1 MVGRRGRSAANE
13 VDPSL
18 PPPNLLNPPSSSS
31 SSSANNSSVQKQVL
45 RTLASTPLATP
56 PTHPGRRI
64 AIKLS
69 RPQKQVGSPAP
80 SATPAPTD
88 SPAPHLRLPPPPP
101 FDYRNTTSHS
111 PEGDDT
117 SLQSAAGTWP
127 DGYGAAAVQE
137 GDDWSAI
144 DPGLRSQSTNPE
156 RTSGTSAESMV
167 GMEDGDEVVEDDGL
181 GDYERKQRQGDAVD
195 PASTKGGSGIAA
207 MNVADGDDPSP
218 TAALAVKQKK
228 GNGRHQWTKAER
240 EQLLEFMKHIPE
252 EKPLEPIQVR
262 RQIEAMDAKYEIALA
277 LLSETRRRKTASEVP
292 EHGFLRQERAGA
304 ISKCW
309 YFEDWHEM
317 RRDRRSSAPSRV
329 RVGGGEGSVAV
340 TKAGIRDAEDDEFSE
355 DNEDVGKG
363 KRKETSTSGAEDSDV
378 RTAKKAKTEKS
389 STSAPKRSAAGLSK
403 RSHASSTAVD
413 DLAASMKD
421 SMQEREARASAR
433 EEKKHNARRNGTG
446 SRRNAST

>member
-1 MVGRRGRSAANE
+1 
-13 VDPSL
+13 
-18 PPPNLLNPPSSSS
+18 
-31 SSSANNSSVQKQVL
+31 
-45 RTLASTPLATP
+45 
-56 PTHPGRRI
+56 
-64 AIKLS
+64 
-69 RPQKQVGSPAP
+69 
-80 SATPAPTD
+80 
-88 SPAPHLRLPPPPP
+88 
-101 FDYRNTTSHS
+101 
-111 PEGDDT
+111 
-117 SLQSAAGTWP
+117 
-127 DGYGAAAVQE
+127 
-137 GDDWSAI
+137 
-144 DPGLRSQSTNPE
+144 
-156 RTSGTSAESMV
+156 
-167 GMEDGDEVVEDDGL
+167 
-181 GDYERKQRQGDAVD
+181 
-195 PASTKGGSGIAA
+195 
-207 MNVADGDDPSP
+207 
-218 TAALAVKQKK
+218 
-228 GNGRHQWTKAER
+228 
-240 EQLLEFMKHIPE
+240 
-252 EKPLEPIQVR
+252 
-262 RQIEAMDAKYEIALA
+262 MDAKYEIALA
-277 LLSETRRRKTASEVP
+277 LLSETGRSKTASEVP

-433 EEKKHNARRNGTG
+433 EEKEAQREEERNRLEKERIDIARMDAET
-446 SRRNAST
+446 RRIEAETARDAQRQQNDLMRAMLAKFNS

>member
-1 MVGRRGRSAANE
+1 
-13 VDPSL
+13 
-18 PPPNLLNPPSSSS
+18 
-31 SSSANNSSVQKQVL
+31 
-45 RTLASTPLATP
+45 
-56 PTHPGRRI
+56 
-64 AIKLS
+64 
-69 RPQKQVGSPAP
+69 
-80 SATPAPTD
+80 
-88 SPAPHLRLPPPPP
+88 
-101 FDYRNTTSHS
+101 
-111 PEGDDT
+111 
-117 SLQSAAGTWP
+117 
-127 DGYGAAAVQE
+127 
-137 GDDWSAI
+137 
-144 DPGLRSQSTNPE
+144 
-156 RTSGTSAESMV
+156 
-167 GMEDGDEVVEDDGL
+167 
-181 GDYERKQRQGDAVD
+181 
-195 PASTKGGSGIAA
+195 

-240 EQLLEFMKHIPE
+240 EQLLEFMKRSPKLQQALLPGRSDTDGGHTINHNSILRDCAATIDIPE

-277 LLSETRRRKTASEVP
+277 LLSETGRSKTASEVP

-433 EEKKHNARRNGTG
+433 EEKEAQREEERNRLEKERIDIARMDAET
-446 SRRNAST
+446 RRIEAETARDAQRQQNDLMRAMLAKFNS